1 MGRMYEVTVSCIYI
15 CMLIP
20 VAHNT
25 DLPLGHKQT
34 ELYNRPAGL
43 GSKEWEFL
51 RGHLRK
57 CWRAQQ

>member
-1 MGRMYEVTVSCIYI
+1 MGRIYEVIVSCIYI

-20 VAHNT
+20 VALNT
-25 DLPLGHKQT
+25 DLPLGQKQT
-34 ELYNRPAGL
+34 ELYKLPAGL
-43 GSKEWEFL
+43 GSREWEFL